1 MKVLITGITGF
12 GGSHLA
18 EYALA
23 QGAEVYGTVRWRSD
37 RTNIAHL
44 HGDVILLDCDLTD
57 ASATAQVILEA
68 RPDCIFHLAAQS
80 FVPTSWRAPAG
91 TLTTNVIA
99 ALNLFEAVRGW
110 GENPPILNVSSS
122 EIYGLVRPDEV
133 PITED
138 APLRP
143 LSPYAVSKA
152 VQDLL
157 GYQYH
162 HSYGLRIVRT
172 RTFNHSGPR
181 QHDAFAI
188 PNFARQI
195 GEIEAGQRE
204 PVIHV
209 GNLESRRDFTDVRD
223 VVRAYWLALDPQ
235 EGGVP
240 GEAYNICSGQAHTMQ
255 EVLDILLSLTT
266 VPITVQP
273 DPRRMRPSDVPLVLG
288 DPHRFQVVTG
298 WRPEISLRQMLSDT
312 LDYWRAR
319 VHA

>member
-37 RTNIAHL
+37 RANIAHL
-44 HGDVILLDCDLTD
+44 HGDIVLLDCDLTD
-57 ASATAQVILEA
+57 TSATAQVILEA
-68 RPDCIFHLAAQS
+68 RPDRIFHLAAQA

-99 ALNLFEAVRGW
+99 ALHLFEAVRAW
-110 GENPPILNVSSS
+110 GESPPILNVSSS
-122 EIYGLVRPDEV
+122 EVYGLVRPDEV
-133 PITED
+133 PVTED

-157 GYQYH
+157 GYQYYR
-162 HSYGLRIVRT
+162 SYGLRIVRT

-195 GEIEAGQRE
+195 ADCEAGQRE

-223 VVRAYWLALDPQ
+223 VVRAYWLAL
-235 EGGVP
+235 EHGVP

-255 EVLDILLSLTT
+255 EVLDILLSLAT

-273 DPRRMRPSDVPLVLG
+273 DPKRMRPSDVPLVLG
-288 DPHRFQVVTG
+288 DPHRFQIATG
-298 WRPEISLRQMLSDT
+298 WQPEISLRQMLGDT

>member
-44 HGDVILLDCDLTD
+44 RDSITLLDCDLTD
-57 ASATAQVILEA
+57 ASATLQAVLEA
-68 RPDCIFHLAAQS
+68 RPDRIFHLAAQT

-99 ALNLFEAVRGW
+99 ALNIFEAVRAW
-110 GENPPILNVSSS
+110 GANPPILNVSSS
-122 EIYGLVRPDEV
+122 EVYGLVQPDEV
-133 PITED
+133 PLTEEQ
-138 APLRP
+138 PLRP

-162 HSYGLRIVRT
+162 RSYGLRIVRT

-181 QHDAFAI
+181 QHEVFVVPA
-188 PNFARQI
+188 FARQI
-195 GEIEAGQRE
+195 AEAEAGRRE
-204 PVIHV
+204 PVILV

-223 VVRAYWLALDPQ
+223 VVRAYWLAL
-235 EGGVP
+235 EHGVP
-240 GEAYNICSGQAHTMQ
+240 GEAYNVCAGQAHTIQ
-255 EVLDILLSLTT
+255 EVLDTLLSLAT
-266 VPITVQP
+266 VPITVQQ

-288 DPHRFQVVTG
+288 DFHKLQAATG
-298 WRPEISLRQMLSDT
+298 WQPEIPLHQMLRDV

-319 VHA
+319 VGSG

>member
-12 GGSHLA
+12 GGSHMA

-37 RTNIAHL
+37 RANIAHL
-44 HGDVILLDCDLTD
+44 RDSITLLDCDLTD
-57 ASATAQVILEA
+57 ASATLQAVLEA
-68 RPDCIFHLAAQS
+68 RPDRIFHLAAQT

-91 TLTTNVIA
+91 TLTTNIIA
-99 ALNLFEAVRGW
+99 ALNLFEAVRTW
-110 GENPPILNVSSS
+110 GANPPILNVSSS
-122 EIYGLVRPDEV
+122 EVYGLVQPDEV
-133 PITED
+133 PITE
-138 APLRP
+138 AQPLRP

-157 GYQYH
+157 GYQYQR
-162 HSYGLRIVRT
+162 SYGLRIVRT

-181 QHDAFAI
+181 QHEVFVVPA
-188 PNFARQI
+188 FARQI
-195 GEIEAGQRE
+195 AEAEAGRRE
-204 PVIHV
+204 PVILV

-223 VVRAYWLALDPQ
+223 VMRAYWLLLEQ
-235 EGGVP
+235 GIP
-240 GEAYNICSGQAHTMQ
+240 GEVYNVCAGQAHTIQ
-255 EVLDILLSLTT
+255 EILDTLLSLAT

-288 DPHRFQVVTG
+288 DLHKLQMATG
-298 WRPEISLRQMLSDT
+298 WQPEIPLRQMLSDV

-319 VHA
+319 VRTS

>member
-1 MKVLITGITGF
+1 MRVLITGITGF

-37 RTNIAHL
+37 RANIAHL
-44 HGDVILLDCDLTD
+44 RDSVTLLDCDLTD
-57 ASATAQVILEA
+57 ASATFQALLEA
-68 RPDCIFHLAAQS
+68 RPERIFHLAAQT

-99 ALNLFEAVRGW
+99 ALNLFEAVRAW
-110 GENPPILNVSSS
+110 GANPLILNVSSS
-122 EIYGLVRPDEV
+122 EVYGLVQPDEV

-138 APLRP
+138 QPLRP

-162 HSYGLRIVRT
+162 QSYGLRIART

-181 QHDAFAI
+181 QHEVFVI
-188 PNFARQI
+188 PALARQI
-195 GEIEAGQRE
+195 AEIEAGQRE
-204 PVIHV
+204 PVLQV

-223 VVRAYWLALDPQ
+223 VVRAYWLILDQ
-235 EGGVP
+235 GVP
-240 GEAYNICSGQAHTMQ
+240 GAVYNVCSGQAHTIQ
-255 EVLDILLSLTT
+255 EILNTLLSLTT
-266 VPITVQP
+266 VPITVQQ

-288 DPHRFQVVTG
+288 DPHRLQVATG
-298 WRPEISLRQMLSDT
+298 WQPQIPLSQMLSDV
-312 LDYWRAR
+312 LDYWRDRIAR
-319 VHA
+319 P